1 MARAASRDEV
11 RPILTGVLVQAEGTT
26 LTMVATDSYRLS
38 VKHTEL
44 ESAALASRSRR
55 TCRRARCASS
65 PG

>member
-11 RPILTGVLVQAEGTT
+11 RPILTGVLVQAEGDS

-44 ESAALASRSRR
+44 ETTLGASRSTP
-55 TCRRARCASS
+55 TCRLARCASS
-65 PG
+65 RA